1 MLYPQNN
8 RRRTVQSL
16 NGVWKYQLVSED
28 FCAQKPLWEFGWM
41 AVPASINEIVT
52 DEALRDHVGKVAFE
66 TELDASLADGTKKL
80 LYIGSSGHK
89 FEVYVNGVWLGESAL
104 GFLPAQFELPAE
116 AFPKLRITVVID
128 NRLTFQTLPVGRLE
142 DGKQQIKHDFAND
155 TGIMRDV
162 SVLTVPKDCIEDL
175 RISTYCE
182 EDPKLVRVRTVGGG
196 SVRLTVLDQT
206 GACVAAG
213 YTKNGAAELTVE
225 EPNLWEPGNPYLY
238 RMLAETE
245 HDRYEQAFGI
255 RQVKVTDTEF
265 LLNGKPLKLRGFGMH
280 EDHPIL
286 GKGNNTAMN
295 VRDFELLKWIG
306 ANCFRTSHY
315 PYSDEIM
322 DLADRYGILVID
334 EVPAV
339 GMNWW
344 EDSFTPERINGE
356 TAELHRQALERL
368 WQRDKNHPSVI
379 MFSVGNEAGTE
390 EPNARGY
397 FEPLI
402 SFTKELTG
410 LPVTLAEFTK
420 CEDTTIGDLVDV
432 ISINRYYGWYYDHGD
447 LSVIHGQMREEL
459 QRWRDR
465 FGKPILI
472 TEYGA
477 DTVEGLHSLPAES
490 FSEEFQVRYLEEMG
504 KAFDECPWCIGDLV
518 WNFADFRTK
527 QGINRVRGNRKGV
540 FTRDRRP
547 KMAAHFLKKRWSER
561 G

>member
-8 RRRTVQSL
+8 PRRTVQSL
-16 NGVWKYQLVSED
+16 NGIWKYQLVSED
-28 FCAQKPLWEFGWM
+28 FSAQEPLLEGGWM

-52 DEALRDHVGKVAFE
+52 DAVPRDYVGKVAFE
-66 TELDASLADGTKKL
+66 TTFEGSVQDGCKKVLYVGSASHR
-80 LYIGSSGHK
+80 Y
-89 FEVYVNGVWLGESAL
+89 EVFVNGEKIGESRL
-104 GFLPAQFELPAE
+104 GFLPMEFELSDRM
-116 AFPKLRITVVID
+116 FPTLRMTVVVD

-142 DGKQQIKHDFAND
+142 NGKQHIKHDFAND

-162 SVLTVPKDCIEDL
+162 SILTKPKKCIEDL
-175 RISTYCE
+175 QIFTFCGD
-182 EDPKLVRVRTVGGG
+182 DPRAIRVTLTGTKTAK
-196 SVRLTVLDQT
+196 LTVLDAD
-206 GACVAAG
+206 GSSVAEG
-213 YTKNGAAELTVE
+213 YAKGCEAELTMKN
-225 EPNLWEPGNPYLY
+225 PILWEPNNPYLY
-238 RMLAETE
+238 RLLAET
-245 HDRYEQAFGI
+245 DTDCYVQTFGI
-255 RQVKVTDTEF
+255 RQVKVTDSQF

-280 EDHPIL
+280 EDHPIV
-286 GKGNNTAMN
+286 GKGNNSAMN

-315 PYSDEIM
+315 PYSDEM
-322 DLADRYGILVID
+322 MELADRYGILVID

-344 EDSFTPERINGE
+344 EDSFTPDRINQQ
-356 TAELHRQALERL
+356 TAEVHRESLQRL
-368 WQRDKNHPSVI
+368 WERDKNHPCVV

-390 EPNARGY
+390 EKNARGY

-402 SFTKELTG
+402 TYTKQLTN

-432 ISINRYYGWYYDHGD
+432 VSINRYYGWYYDHGD
-447 LSVIHGQMREEL
+447 LSVIYEQMKEEL
-459 QRWRDR
+459 KRWHDR
-465 FGKPILI
+465 FGKPVLI

-477 DTVEGLHSLPAES
+477 DTVEGLHSLPEES

-504 KAFDECPWCIGDLV
+504 KAFDECSYCIGDLV

-547 KMAAHFLKKRWSER
+547 KMAAHFLKNRWNENK
-561 G
+561 

>member
-8 RRRTVQSL
+8 QCRTVQSL
-16 NGVWKYQLVSED
+16 NGIWKYSLVSDAYHAES
-28 FCAQKPLWEFGWM
+28 PLSGADLM

-52 DEALRDHVGKVAFE
+52 DAIPRDYVGRVAFE
-66 TELDASLADGTKKL
+66 TDVEAFAANGTQKL
-80 LYIGSSGHK
+80 LYIGSCGHK
-89 FEVYVNGVWLGESAL
+89 FEVYANGQKLGESRL
-104 GFLPAQFELPAE
+104 GFLPLELELPE
-116 AFPKLRITVVID
+116 SLLPNLRITIVTD

-142 DGKQQIKHDFAND
+142 EDGKQHIKHDFAND

-162 SVLTVPKDCIEDL
+162 MLLTVPRERIKDAQITTFVEDDPR
-175 RISTYCE
+175 RIRME
-182 EDPKLVRVRTVGGG
+182 
-196 SVRLTVLDQT
+196 LTGADRAEVSVLDAN
-206 GACVAAG
+206 GVCVAKKTAAQ
-213 YTKNGAAELTVE
+213 GAVELTVE

-238 RMLAETE
+238 TALIETE
-245 HDRYEQAFGI
+245 TDRYRQTFGI
-255 RQVKVTDTEF
+255 RQVKVTDSQF
-265 LLNGKPLKLRGFGMH
+265 FLNGKPLRLKGFGMH

-286 GKGNNTAMN
+286 GKGNNTAFN
-295 VRDFELLKWIG
+295 IRDFELLRWIG

-315 PYSDEIM
+315 PYSDEM
-322 DLADRYGILVID
+322 MELADRYGILVID

-344 EDSFTPERINGE
+344 EDSFTPDRINE
-356 TAELHRQALERL
+356 QTADVHREALQRL
-368 WQRDKNHPSVI
+368 WERDKNHPCVI

-390 EPNARGY
+390 EKNARGY

-402 SFTKELTG
+402 NYTKQLTG

-432 ISINRYYGWYYDHGD
+432 VSINRYYGWYYDHGD
-447 LSVIHGQMREEL
+447 LSVIHGQMTEEL
-459 QRWRDR
+459 KRWHEKYN
-465 FGKPILI
+465 KPVLI
-472 TEYGA
+472 AEYGA
-477 DTVEGLHSLPAES
+477 DTVEGLHSLPPES

-504 KAFDECPWCIGDLV
+504 KAFDECPYCIGDLV

-547 KMAAHFLKKRWSER
+547 KMAAHFLKKRWSE
-561 G
+561 